1 MNLIDI
7 NAKNSLL
14 NTTKVAKSGGVFV
27 FPTDTVYG
35 IGCVLEELAIKK
47 LYEIKNRP
55 AGQPTAVLMNE
66 GVFESTS
73 IFEGQLPEEFWSGKM
88 TIIFKVDEFN
98 IKFPEMITENDTIGV
113 RLPHYIWLEN
123 LIDEIGSIV
132 ATSANKKGE
141 ETPIEFAQISD
152 KILEEADLVIK
163 TDEKLSQKASTI
175 FDLAKNQ
182 ILRS

>member
-1 MNLIDI
+1 MELIDI
-7 NAKNSLL
+7 ISKKSLED
-14 NTTKVAKSGGVFV
+14 TTKVAKSGGVFV

-35 IGCVLEELAIKK
+35 IGCVLDKISIKK
-47 LYEIKNRP
+47 LYKIKNRP
-55 AGQPTAVLMNE
+55 AGQPTAVLMS
-66 GVFESTS
+66 ESTFDDTS
-73 IFEGQLPEEFWSGKM
+73 LFEGQLPNEFWDGKM
-88 TIIFKVDEFN
+88 TIIFKVSDFN
-98 IKFPEMITENDTIGV
+98 IKFPEMITENGTIGV
-113 RLPHYIWLEN
+113 RLPRFIWLEN
-123 LIDEIGSIV
+123 LIDEVGPIV

-141 ETPIEFAQISD
+141 QTPTQFSQISD

>member
-1 MNLIDI
+1 MKIEDI
-7 NAKNSLL
+7 NSINSIQ

-35 IGCVLEELAIKK
+35 IGCVLEESAIKK

-66 GVFESTS
+66 STFDNVS
-73 IFEGQLPEEFWSGKM
+73 VFEGQLPTEFWDGKM

-98 IKFPEMITENDTIGV
+98 ISFPEMITENGTIGV
-113 RLPHYIWLEN
+113 RLPKFIWLEN
-123 LIDEIGSIV
+123 LIDEVGPIV

-141 ETPIEFAQISD
+141 QTPTEFAQISD
-152 KILEEADLVIK
+152 KILEEADIVIK
-163 TDEKLSQKASTI
+163 TDEKLSQKASSI

-182 ILRS
+182 ILRN

>member
-7 NAKNSLL
+7 KAKKSLED
-14 NTTKVAKSGGVFV
+14 TTKVAKSGGVFV

-35 IGCVLEELAIKK
+35 IGCVLEESAIKK

-55 AGQPTAVLMNE
+55 AGQPTAVLMTENT
-66 GVFESTS
+66 FDDASL
-73 IFEGQLPEEFWSGKM
+73 FEGQLPNEFWDGKM

-98 IKFPEMITENDTIGV
+98 ISFPEMITENGTIGV
-113 RLPHYIWLEN
+113 RLPRFLWLEN
-123 LIDEIGSIV
+123 LIDQVGPIV

-141 ETPIEFAQISD
+141 ETPTEFVQISD